1 MGGDKRLFACSTCLI
16 PEKTRISCTNTLA
29 MYKKLA
35 LAIAFSPRMEA
46 LIAEARKLI
55 QIFEGELVLIHVGTK
70 TPELEAQLDEILS
83 RHCGDLERI
92 KTIWK
97 EGKPAKTI
105 LKTCEEEKVDLL
117 VLGALKKEGLLTY
130 YIGSVAR
137 KVIRKSTCSVLTLI
151 EPKIE
156 TTHFSKVVINGTV
169 LEITPRVI
177 ARGLKFC
184 QAEQSTQVHILT
196 EIKLYGFQMATA
208 GEGTEAEVANTR
220 RKLVQEEINYVQGI
234 LDSLEPTDL
243 KINIKVTAGKWA
255 VELVRFCESIEADLL
270 IMGDEQG
277 LSFIDRLFPHDL
289 EGVLEV
295 LPCNLLIVK

>member
-1 MGGDKRLFACSTCLI
+1 
-16 PEKTRISCTNTLA
+16 
-29 MYKKLA
+29 
-35 LAIAFSPRMEA
+35 MEA

-55 QIFEGELVLIHVGTK
+55 SVFEGELVLIHVGTK

-83 RHCGDLERI
+83 RHCGDLQRI

-130 YIGSVAR
+130 YVGSVAR
-137 KVIRKSTCSVLTLI
+137 KVIRKATCSVLTMI
-151 EPKIE
+151 EPKLE
-156 TTHFSKVVINGTV
+156 TTHFSKVVINGTE
-169 LEITPRVI
+169 LDITPRVI

-184 QAEQSTQVHILT
+184 QAEKSTQVHILN
-196 EIKLYGFQMATA
+196 EIKMYGFQMATA
-208 GEGTEAEVANTR
+208 AEGTETEVANTR

-234 LDSLEPTDL
+234 LDCLEPTDL

-270 IMGDEQG
+270 IMGVEQG
-277 LSFIDRLFPHDL
+277 FSFIDRIFPHDI
-289 EGVLEV
+289 EDVLIE

>member
-1 MGGDKRLFACSTCLI
+1 MVAG
-16 PEKTRISCTNTLA
+16 RIGIVPFTKNNVFQGIISVA
-29 MYKKLA
+29 MYQKLA

-55 QIFEGELVLIHVGTK
+55 RIFDGELVLIHVGTK
-70 TPELEAQLDEILS
+70 TPELEAQLAEVLS
-83 RHCGDLERI
+83 RHCGDLHRI

-105 LKTCEEEKVDLL
+105 LKTCEEEGVDLL

-130 YIGSVAR
+130 YLGSVAR
-137 KVIRKSTCSVLTLI
+137 KVIRKATCSVLTLI
-151 EPKIE
+151 DPKIE
-156 TTHFSKVVINGTV
+156 TTHFSKVVINGTE

-184 QAEQSTQVHILT
+184 QAEQSSQVHILN

-208 GEGTEAEVANTR
+208 GEGTETEVATTR
-220 RKLVQEEINYVQGI
+220 RKLVQDEIHYVQEI
-234 LDSLEPTDL
+234 LDKLDQTGL

-255 VELVRFCESIEADLL
+255 VELVRYCESIEAELL

-277 LSFIDRLFPHDL
+277 LTFIDRLFPHDL
-289 EGVLEV
+289 EGILEE

>member
-1 MGGDKRLFACSTCLI
+1 
-16 PEKTRISCTNTLA
+16 
-29 MYKKLA
+29 MYQKLA

-55 QIFEGELVLIHVGTK
+55 SIFEGELVLIHVGTK
-70 TPELEAQLDEILS
+70 TPELEAQLAEVLS
-83 RHCGDLERI
+83 RQCGDLHRI

-105 LKTCEEEKVDLL
+105 LKTCEEEGVDLL

-130 YIGSVAR
+130 YLGSVAR
-137 KVIRKSTCSVLTLI
+137 KVIRKATCSVLTLI
-151 EPKIE
+151 DPKIT
-156 TTHFSKVVINGTV
+156 TTHFSKVVINGTE

-184 QAEQSTQVHILT
+184 QAEHSSQVHILN

-208 GEGTEAEVANTR
+208 GEGTETEVANTR
-220 RKLVQEEINYVQGI
+220 RKLVQDEIQYVQDI
-234 LDSLEPTDL
+234 LDKLDQTGL

-255 VELVRFCESIEADLL
+255 VELVRYCESMEADLL

-277 LSFIDRLFPHDL
+277 LTFIDRLFPHDL
-289 EGVLEV
+289 EGILEE

>member
-1 MGGDKRLFACSTCLI
+1 
-16 PEKTRISCTNTLA
+16 
-29 MYKKLA
+29 MYRKLA

-55 QIFEGELVLIHVGTK
+55 GIFDGELVLIHVGTK
-70 TPELEAQLDEILS
+70 TPELEAQLGEILS
-83 RHCGDLERI
+83 RHCGDLRRI

-105 LKTCEEEKVDLL
+105 LKTCEEEGVDLL

-137 KVIRKSTCSVLTLI
+137 KVIRKSKCSVLTLI
-151 EPKIE
+151 DPKIE
-156 TTHFSKVVINGTV
+156 TTHFSKVVINGTE

-177 ARGLKFC
+177 ARGIKFC
-184 QAEQSTQVHILT
+184 QAEKSSQVHILN

-208 GEGTEAEVANTR
+208 GEGTETEVANTR
-220 RKLVQEEINYVQGI
+220 RKLVQDEIQYVQDI
-234 LDSLEPTDL
+234 LDKLDQTGL

-255 VELVRFCESIEADLL
+255 VELVRYCESIESDLL
-270 IMGDEQG
+270 IMGDDQG
-277 LSFIDRLFPHDL
+277 LTFIDRLFPHDL
-289 EGVLEV
+289 EGILEE